1 MSETKIQKVKLA
13 IAKILN
19 EPEKNISIGSKSDDF
34 ARWDSLAHIRI
45 ILEIEKI
52 SKTKIKTSKI
62 NKLNSI
68 KSISEFLA
76 K

>member
-1 MSETKIQKVKLA
+1 MSESKIQKVKLA

-19 EPEKNISIGSKSDDF
+19 EPEKNILIGSKSDDF
-34 ARWDSLAHIRI
+34 AKWDSLAHIRI

-62 NKLNSI
+62 SELNSI
-68 KSISEFLA
+68 KAISEYLA